1 MEVIKVDNITK
12 TYGQGGIET
21 HALRGVNFSVQEGE
35 FVSIMGPSGSGKS
48 TLLQILGF
56 LSEESTGK
64 YLFEGRTQAEL
75 SDEEIARVR
84 NEDMGFVFQSFNLLP
99 KESVFDNVM
108 LPLLY
113 SKRPE
118 KEWKERVEE
127 AIEKVELTYR
137 RDYETFKLS
146 GGEKQRTAIARAL
159 VNNPRVIFA
168 DEPTGNLD
176 SGSGRAVMKTLQDL
190 NTKGGHT
197 IILITHERSTA
208 EHAERI
214 IHVQDGLIVSDAKV
228 ESRRFASES
237 YEK

>member
-1 MEVIKVDNITK
+1 MEVIKINNITK
-12 TYGQGGIET
+12 VYGIGGIET
-21 HALRGVNFSVQEGE
+21 HALRGVSFSIKEGE

-56 LSEESTGK
+56 LSEETAGE
-64 YLFEGRTQAEL
+64 YLFKGKTQTEL
-75 SDEEIARVR
+75 SDDEVARVR
-84 NEDMGFVFQSFNLLP
+84 NEEMGFVFQSFNLLP
-99 KESVFDNVM
+99 KESVYDNVM

-118 KEWKERVEE
+118 KEWKERVET
-127 AIEKVELTYR
+127 AIEKVKLTHR

-159 VNNPRVIFA
+159 VNNPQVIFA

-176 SGSGRAVMKTLQDL
+176 SGSGREVMKTLQDL

-208 EHAERI
+208 EHAERM
-214 IHVQDGLIVSDAKV
+214 IHVEDGEIVSDEKV
-228 ESRRFASES
+228 ENRRFASIS